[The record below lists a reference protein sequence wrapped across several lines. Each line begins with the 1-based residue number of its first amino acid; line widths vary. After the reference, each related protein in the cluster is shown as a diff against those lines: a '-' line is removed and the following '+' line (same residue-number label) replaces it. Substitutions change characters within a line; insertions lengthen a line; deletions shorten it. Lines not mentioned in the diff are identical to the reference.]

1 MYHQSS
7 VGTELNMKF
16 ELNEKELASLNELR
30 SALKTLHGKVGE
42 ETFLFQA
49 TGIGTVVKIRFD
61 DYGIEKDIT
70 DVSCW

>member
-30 SALKTLHGKVGE
+30 SALKTLHGKVG
-42 ETFLFQA
+42 
-49 TGIGTVVKIRFD
+49 K
-61 DYGIEKDIT
+61 
-70 DVSCW
+70 